1 MEMIEVGGFYLGIT
15 PANNFMGHG
24 FYQFSP
30 ELYFRVFSPA
40 NGFITESVCI
50 FEDIPNAQW
59 VKLTDPDVLGK
70 RVEMV
75 NSKPAYLL
83 VQARKVENKE
93 IFRDYPQQSD
103 YSASWKQM
111 ESG

>member
-1 MEMIEVGGFYLGIT
+1 MIEVGGFYIGVT

-40 NGFITESVCI
+40 NGFITESINI
-50 FEDIPNAQW
+50 FEDVPNAQW
-59 VKLTDPDVLGK
+59 VKLTDPDILGK

-75 NSKPAYLL
+75 NSRPAYIAI
-83 VQARKVENKE
+83 QARKISNKDV
-93 IFRDYPQQSD
+93 FREYPQQSD
-103 YSASWKQM
+103 YSAIWKQT
-111 ESG
+111 EPE